1 MAKQKYEVIGREFNL
16 HDSVLADIEIDRHP
30 TFFSETN
37 FINKEGKKI
46 TIPKRLVF
54 RQTAF
59 GGYITIFVYG
69 AHPDDA
75 GKTLPAVISPNK
87 KITKSLKTGKI
98 TKVFYYDAKVRRDAK
113 TCLKFFVSRT
123 AKALYHEMP
132 YIKMT
137 FKGSQSSY
145 IGFAKKV

>member
-1 MAKQKYEVIGREFNL
+1 MAKQKYEIIGREFNL
-16 HDSVLADIEIDRHP
+16 HGSVLADIEIDRHP

-75 GKTLPAVISPNK
+75 GKTLPAVISLNK
-87 KITKSLKTGKI
+87 KKSKNLKTGKTI
-98 TKVFYYDAKVRRDAK
+98 NVFYYDAKVKRDAK
-113 TCLKFFVSRT
+113 TSLRFTVSNTTKPFVQKLQYAKINFNGHPTFF
-123 AKALYHEMP
+123 
-132 YIKMT
+132 
-137 FKGSQSSY
+137 
-145 IGFAKKV
+145 GFALK